1 MRQERSAE
9 DNRTDIT
16 RRADIANHDYAYSMQ
31 QLCTD
36 EYQTTSGIA
45 ADPVIKYMS
54 GGDFDKTIEMVK
66 AKMIDA
72 AKKMDFVA
80 AAQYRDEM
88 LKLEDI
94 KQHANR

>member
-1 MRQERSAE
+1 
-9 DNRTDIT
+9 
-16 RRADIANHDYAYSMQ
+16 
-31 QLCTD
+31 
-36 EYQTTSGIA
+36 
-45 ADPVIKYMS
+45 MS